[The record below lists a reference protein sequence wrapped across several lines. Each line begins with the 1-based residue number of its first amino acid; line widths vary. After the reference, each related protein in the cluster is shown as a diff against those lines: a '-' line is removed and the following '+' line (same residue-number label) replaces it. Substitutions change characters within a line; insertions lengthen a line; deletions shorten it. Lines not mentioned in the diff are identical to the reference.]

1 MKNLRHTVLLLLA
14 GLLLFNV
21 QAQNEA
27 DKEQLEAEVREFAST
42 YAALPTTKD
51 KAAVLKYFSK
61 DVTSVIYVFNISG
74 KARAS
79 TGDYKGFESY
89 LDNMLRSSGITLGYD
104 IVEISNIFVSGKNA
118 TVSYRVNY
126 ETKVP
131 DGIWVKGSESVT
143 LAFEKRGDVWMIV
156 HYTIVQFEDERLK
169 GTCLCEL
176 FISEADDGEVVSKT
190 TIPSGRSYTTE
201 FNNFEFRTVGGDQI
215 IKVKDKVFKR
225 LKTGAVI
232 AMREGE
238 EVQIGI
244 SNSKKETVLMII
256 GDDLY
261 GDSCA
266 TLKTKTK

>member
-1 MKNLRHTVLLLLA
+1 MKNLRHSVLFILVSLLLI
-14 GLLLFNV
+14 NV
-21 QAQNEA
+21 QAQNAEA
-27 DKEQLEAEVREFAST
+27 EKQLEAEVREFATT
-42 YAALPTTKD
+42 YANLPTTKD

-61 DVTSVIYVFNISG
+61 EVTSVIYVFNISG
-74 KARAS
+74 KSRAS

-89 LDNMLRSSGITLGYD
+89 LDNMLRASGIELGYD
-104 IVEISNIFVSGKNA
+104 IVEISNIFVSGDNA

-126 ETKVP
+126 ETKIP
-131 DGIWVKGSESVT
+131 NGIWVKGSETVT
-143 LAFEKRGDVWMIV
+143 LAFEKRGDIWMIV
-156 HYTIVQFEDERLK
+156 HYTIVQFEDEKLK

-190 TIPSGRSYTTE
+190 TIPSGRSYNTE

-215 IKVKDKVFKR
+215 IKVKDKVYKR

-232 AMREGE
+232 AMRDGE

-266 TLKTKTK
+266 TLKTKK